1 MSEIKFQRIFLVG
14 YMGVGKTTI
23 GRLLAKE
30 MDLEF
35 IDLDKVIESKYYKT
49 ISELFA
55 EKGEEEFRKI
65 EQCYLREVSQF
76 ENVVISTGG
85 GTPCFFDNMDLMNR
99 MGKTIYIKASVEELA
114 LRIKRSKNIRPILK
128 NQSPENLENFI
139 ENHLDERIE
148 FYQKASIIVDT
159 QKISGKN
166 KIHQIVNY
174 IYKIVNE

>member
-23 GRLLAKE
+23 GRLLAKK

-49 ISELFA
+49 ISELFT

-65 EQCYLREVSQF
+65 EQSYLHEVSQF

-85 GTPCFFDNMDLMNR
+85 GTPCFLDNMNFMNQ
-99 MGKTIYIKASVEELA
+99 MGKTIYIQASVEELTS
-114 LRIKRSKNIRPILK
+114 RIKNSKNIRPILK
-128 NQSPENLENFI
+128 NQQPENLENFI
-139 ENHLDERIE
+139 ENHLQQRIK
-148 FYQKASIIVDT
+148 FYQKASIIIDT
-159 QKISGKN
+159 QKISGNN
-166 KIHQIVNY
+166 KIHQIVDL
-174 IYKIVNE
+174 ICEIVNE